1 MLAMEVPGK
10 HGVEVVGG
18 AHHRQAF
25 EHMAQPQASL
35 GIGRE
40 VRAQLQ
46 SHGLGGV
53 QDRHYD
59 DHDYMPEKRAA
70 LLDLLNTV
78 PADNVTPIHLRG
90 AA

>member
-1 MLAMEVPGK
+1 MIN
-10 HGVEVVGG
+10 HG
-18 AHHRQAF
+18 
-25 EHMAQPQASL
+25 AQPQASL

-40 VRAQLQ
+40 LRAQLQ

-53 QDRHYD
+53 QDRHCD
-59 DHDYMPEKRAA
+59 DHDYMPEKRAALRA